1 MKNPL
6 LVFTDKGIYCP
17 KADVYIDA
25 WKPVE
30 RNIVSHGHA
39 DHSKWGHQHYLTHLN
54 NVPIIK
60 HRLGDISTQGVNWG
74 DVTEINGVKFSLYPA
89 GHVVGSSQVKVEH
102 KGEVWVFTGDY
113 KREDDGISTPFEL
126 VRCNT
131 FITECT
137 FGLPPFKWQP
147 QKEVIK
153 EINQF
158 WEECKKTN
166 QTAVLFAYSLGKAQ
180 RLIYNL
186 DQSIGTIYTH
196 AAVENMNEVIRG
208 IKNLPKTVRIT
219 RDTKREELIGNLVIA
234 PPSTHG
240 SPWIRKMVPYVTAT
254 ASGWMTF
261 RGARR
266 RRAVDRGF
274 VLSDH
279 VDFGD
284 LMKTIRETEAENII
298 CTHGYK
304 EIFSKY
310 LSEIGYNAYV
320 ENTPFEESDNLIE
333 DE

>member
-74 DVTEINGVKFSLYPA
+74 DVTDINGVKFSLHPA

-137 FGLPPFKWQP
+137 VGLPPFKWQP

-153 EINQF
+153 EKIIRLRK
-158 WEECKKTN
+158 EG
-166 QTAVLFAYSLGKAQ
+166 SL
-180 RLIYNL
+180 L
-186 DQSIGTIYTH
+186 D
-196 AAVENMNEVIRG
+196 
-208 IKNLPKTVRIT
+208 
-219 RDTKREELIGNLVIA
+219 
-234 PPSTHG
+234 
-240 SPWIRKMVPYVTAT
+240 
-254 ASGWMTF
+254 
-261 RGARR
+261 GARVPR
-266 RRAVDRGF
+266 FPSYTRSGLRVFKGLLRG
-274 VLSDH
+274 S
-279 VDFGD
+279 
-284 LMKTIRETEAENII
+284 
-298 CTHGYK
+298 
-304 EIFSKY
+304 
-310 LSEIGYNAYV
+310 
-320 ENTPFEESDNLIE
+320 
-333 DE
+333 

>member
-1 MKNPL
+1 
-6 LVFTDKGIYCP
+6 
-17 KADVYIDA
+17 
-25 WKPVE
+25 
-30 RNIVSHGHA
+30 
-39 DHSKWGHQHYLTHLN
+39 
-54 NVPIIK
+54 
-60 HRLGDISTQGVNWG
+60 
-74 DVTEINGVKFSLYPA
+74 
-89 GHVVGSSQVKVEH
+89 
-102 KGEVWVFTGDY
+102 
-113 KREDDGISTPFEL
+113 
-126 VRCNT
+126 
-131 FITECT
+131 
-137 FGLPPFKWQP
+137 
-147 QKEVIK
+147 
-153 EINQF
+153 
-158 WEECKKTN
+158 
-166 QTAVLFAYSLGKAQ
+166 
-180 RLIYNL
+180 
-186 DQSIGTIYTH
+186 
-196 AAVENMNEVIRG
+196 
-208 IKNLPKTVRIT
+208 
-219 RDTKREELIGNLVIA
+219 IGNLVIA

-284 LMKTIRETEAENII
+284 LMKTIQETEAENII